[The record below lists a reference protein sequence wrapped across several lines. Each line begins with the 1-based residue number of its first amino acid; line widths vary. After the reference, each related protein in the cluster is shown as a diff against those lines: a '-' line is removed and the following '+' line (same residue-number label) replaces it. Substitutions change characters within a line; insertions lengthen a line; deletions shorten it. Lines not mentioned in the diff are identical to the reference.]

1 VIRNLMRYV
10 DALPAF
16 YLVGGVAAVFSRKSQ
31 RLGDLAAHTM
41 VVKISAA
48 RQPDLDKI
56 GRSKYN
62 SLLEHPG
69 LCARLRQKASA
80 EVAAAAFSALL
91 RRDEFDPDARAELF
105 RELRSYFHT
114 LAEFPDEIVEQIA
127 PEQLVRNVVEVLYA
141 PAPTREAL
149 TR

>member
-1 VIRNLMRYV
+1 M
-10 DALPAF
+10 
-16 YLVGGVAAVFSRKSQ
+16 
-31 RLGDLAAHTM
+31 
-41 VVKISAA
+41 
-48 RQPDLDKI
+48 
-56 GRSKYN
+56 
-62 SLLEHPG
+62 
-69 LCARLRQKASA
+69 
-80 EVAAAAFSALL
+80 AAAAFSALL

-141 PAPTREAL
+141 PAPSREAL